1 MKKGVI
7 CKVGDVMV
15 ITLDE
20 DFNPEVLKNKE
31 GSTYLE
37 CIIKSDECV
46 GEVQS
51 IEFEYG
57 G

>member
-1 MKKGVI
+1 MKKGGI